1 VILSV
6 NGESTESVRD
16 FEQQAGRAKADG
28 VARLRIRRGDTHLV
42 TVLRL
47 D

>member
-1 VILSV
+1 VASV
-6 NGESTESVRD
+6 AD
-16 FEQQAGRAKADG
+16 FEKEVARAKADG
-28 VARLRIRRGDTHLV
+28 VARLRFRRGETHQV